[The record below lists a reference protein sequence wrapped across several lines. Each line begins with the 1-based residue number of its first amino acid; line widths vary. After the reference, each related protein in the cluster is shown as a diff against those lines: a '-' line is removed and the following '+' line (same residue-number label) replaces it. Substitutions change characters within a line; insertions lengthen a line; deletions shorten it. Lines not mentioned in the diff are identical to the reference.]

1 MQVLHQLPKFQDD
14 RLMVGLDTADDA
26 AVVKL
31 TDEIAVIQTVD
42 FFTPIVDDPY
52 DFGRIAAA
60 NSLSDIYAM
69 GGDPLLALN
78 LVGFP
83 TSLCADM
90 LGDVLRGGADV
101 VMQAKA
107 VIAGGHSVD
116 DKEPKYGLSVMGL
129 VHPDRVVTN
138 AAAEPTDVL
147 VLTKPLGTGILNT
160 AIKRGL
166 LGDDEVK
173 QLVEIMVTLNDV
185 AKDAMLAGGVK
196 AATDVTG
203 FGLIGHAY
211 EMAVASHVTLEIDHD
226 QVPLMPRVRELAEQG
241 VGPGGTGRNK
251 SYAGKGLAIIGD
263 VPEVYADILFDP
275 QTSGGLLMAVP
286 EESLDTVLKA
296 LEENLTT
303 AYAVIG
309 RVLPAGEKPIRLK

>member
-83 TSLCADM
+83 SSLCADM
-90 LGDVLRGGADV
+90 LGDILRGGADV
-101 VMQAKA
+101 VMRAGA

-116 DKEPKYGLSVMGL
+116 DKEPKYGMSVMGL

-138 AAAEPTDVL
+138 AAARPSDVL

-166 LGDDEVK
+166 MDESEVRA
-173 QLVEIMVTLNDV
+173 LVEIMVTLNDV
-185 AKDAMLAGGVK
+185 AKEAMTKGGVR

-211 EMAVASHVTLEIDHD
+211 EMAKASGVTLEIDHS
-226 QVPLMPRVRELAEQG
+226 QIPLMPRVVALAEQG

-251 SYAGKGLAIIGD
+251 AYAGKYLTVED
-263 VPEVYADILFDP
+263 HVPEVYSDILFDP

-286 EESLDTVLKA
+286 EESLATVLEE
-296 LEENLTT
+296 LEKNLTT

-309 RVLPAGEKPIRLK
+309 RVVPSEERAIRLK